1 MPRPDKQQAVKEIA
15 ERFSSVGAALLTEYR
30 GLSVGEMA
38 EVRTAL
44 RQAEADY
51 RVIKN
56 TLARIALRDVG
67 LEELVAMLEGP
78 TAVAFCRG
86 DAVEA
91 AKALDDASRKFPV
104 LVIKGGVLNG
114 RIVSADQARELAR
127 LESREVQLAKI
138 AMLANSPLQQTVNAF
153 AALLRDLGS
162 MLAQVL
168 QEKEAAEPE
177 PEAAEPEP
185 EAAEPE
191 PEAAEPEPEAAEPEP
206 EAAEPE
212 PEAAGPEPE
221 AAGAEV
227 PTEASAEETETP
239 DESEAGQQE
248 TEPAAEEESKEE

>member
-206 EAAEPE
+206 EAA
-212 PEAAGPEPE
+212 GPEPE